1 MKLHLGCGKRYLTG
15 FTHIDIENFKHIDF
29 NSGIESL
36 SFIESESV
44 SEIYSSHSFE
54 YFDWKQS
61 MSVLAEWNRV
71 LSPGGILFLTV
82 PDFASLVKIYS
93 ITGKLDSV
101 IGPLF
106 GRWENSDNTIYH
118 KTAWD
123 LDSLTSALE
132 GSGFKEVKT
141 FDPVDYLRNID
152 ETYDDYSLAF
162 YPHMDRSGIQVSLAM
177 TARKFN

>member
-15 FTHIDIENFKHIDF
+15 FTHIDIENFEHIDF

-54 YFDWKQS
+54 YFDRKQS
-61 MSVLAEWNRV
+61 KTVLAEWNRV
-71 LSPGGILFLTV
+71 LSPGGSLFLTV
-82 PDFASLVKIYS
+82 PDFESLIKIYS
-93 ITGKLDSV
+93 ITGKLDAV

-106 GRWENSDNTIYH
+106 GRWENSENTIYH
-118 KTAWD
+118 KTTWD
-123 LDSLTSALE
+123 LRTLVSALE

-141 FDPVDYLRNID
+141 FDPVEYLGNID
-152 ETYDDYSLAF
+152 KMYDDYSLAF
-162 YPHMDRSGIQVSLAM
+162 YPHMDSSGIQVSLAL
-177 TARKFN
+177 TARKFT